1 MFQILGKP
9 IVQFIGIQNT
19 IIWTVLLEILPLC
32 LGFHQL
38 LPVLI
43 ELLKI
48 TSQSVI
54 SSSYSSRR

>member
-9 IVQFIGIQNT
+9 IVQFIGIQNA

-48 TSQSVI
+48 ISQSVI
-54 SSSYSSRR
+54 SSSDSSRR